1 METNCEWLLFPV
13 KVITSLW
20 LPSLLFT
27 DPFPR
32 GIWWGEPRREEVW
45 FCSPHPP
52 LPPMLTMA
60 LLRPPAQAQPV
71 MKHHG
76 DVIDLKVNSP
86 QVSLGDNG
94 QRAVLLQVEWHGI
107 SAPCSSSR
115 IDRFSNS
122 LQIPIKLGGQGQ
134 LCPTEGPFML
144 GGIRGPGKIN
154 LD

>member
-1 METNCEWLLFPV
+1 MKTNWYSGCSFLWKWSHLYGSRHCSLQICFPEV
-13 KVITSLW
+13 FDGESQ
-20 LPSLLFT
+20 
-27 DPFPR
+27 R
-32 GIWWGEPRREEVW
+32 GRKCGSAAPV
-45 FCSPHPP
+45 
-52 LPPMLTMA
+52 LTMA

-76 DVIDLKVNSP
+76 DVIDLEVNSP

-107 SAPCSSSR
+107 SAQRSSSR

-122 LQIPIKLGGQGQ
+122 LQIPIKLGGQGE

-144 GGIRGPGKIN
+144 GGIGDPAKLTWIN
-154 LD
+154 LKE

>member
-1 METNCEWLLFPV
+1 MNPNEDKLVQWLLFPV

-20 LPSLLFT
+20 LPSLLLT
-27 DPFPR
+27 DLFPR
-32 GIWWGEPRREEVW
+32 GIWRGEPKREEVW
-45 FCSPHPP
+45 VRSPHVNNGSPQ
-52 LPPMLTMA
+52 T
-60 LLRPPAQAQPV
+60 PPAQAQPV

-107 SAPCSSSR
+107 SAQSSSSR

-134 LCPTEGPFML
+134 LCPN
-144 GGIRGPGKIN
+144 RGPIHAGWDRGPSQIN